1 MASHGKTAR
10 PQRVGVLMLALVSAV
25 PGCGGD
31 GSSGGSDDASET
43 PTENAAAAYDGTW
56 SGTLSTG
63 GSIEFTVS
71 DGVITAAKIS
81 SGDDVHGPR
90 CGTVSAANEFPDTQI
105 AIEEG
110 QFSWG
115 GPGEG
120 IPVEG
125 HFDSET
131 TASGTAEFSPPEV
144 SGEPAPGCHA
154 ATATWEATTGQATES
169 STPADTSTP
178 TEEAADVSASSA
190 RCVAGLGYEIAEAGA
205 TDLPIADADGE
216 GLPVVEGSA
225 GIGIRGAT
233 GAAVFFVYETN
244 GQANTAYLGSSSN
257 PDIDQVA
264 SSFSAIAIDNV
275 FVMSDI
281 GFNSDDRFYLADCFD

>member
-1 MASHGKTAR
+1 MASHGTGTRSRWAGIF
-10 PQRVGVLMLALVSAV
+10 VVALVSAV
-25 PGCGGD
+25 PGCGDD

-81 SGDDVHGPR
+81 SGEDVHGPR
-90 CGTVSAANEFPDTQI
+90 CGTVSAANEFPDAQI
-105 AIEEG
+105 AIEDG
-110 QFSWG
+110 RFSWG

-125 HFDSET
+125 QFDSGT

-144 SGEPAPGCHA
+144 LGEPAKGCQA
-154 ATATWEATTGQATES
+154 ATATWEATTGRATQ
-169 STPADTSTP
+169 TSTP
-178 TEEAADVSASSA
+178 TEEASGVSAEA
-190 RCVAGLGYEIAEAGA
+190 AQCVAGLGYEITDDGA

-216 GLPVVEGSA
+216 GLPVIDGSA
-225 GIGIRGAT
+225 GIVIRGKT
-233 GAAVFFVYETN
+233 GVGVFYVYETE
-244 GQANTAYLGSSSN
+244 GQATAAYVGSTSN
-257 PDIDQVA
+257 PDIELTAPRVDT
-264 SSFSAIAIDNV
+264 IAIDNV
-275 FVMSDI
+275 LVISDG

>member
-1 MASHGKTAR
+1 MASHVTTAR
-10 PQRVGVLMLALVSAV
+10 PRWAGILVLALVSAA
-25 PGCGGD
+25 PGCGDNG
-31 GSSGGSDDASET
+31 GSGGSDDASET
-43 PTENAAAAYDGTW
+43 PTENAAEAYDGTW

-71 DGVITAAKIS
+71 EGVITAAKIS
-81 SGDDVHGPR
+81 SGEDVHGPR
-90 CGTVSAANEFPDTQI
+90 CGTVSAANEFPDAQI
-105 AIEEG
+105 AIEDG

-125 HFDSET
+125 RFDTET

-144 SGEPAPGCHA
+144 SGEPAQGCHA
-154 ATATWEATTGQATES
+154 ATATWEATTGQATE
-169 STPADTSTP
+169 TSTP
-178 TEEAADVSASSA
+178 TEEASGVSASSA
-190 RCVAGLGYEIAEAGA
+190 RCVAGLGYEITDAGA

-216 GLPVVEGSA
+216 GLPVIDGSA
-225 GIGIRGAT
+225 GIGIRGDT
-233 GAAVFFVYETN
+233 GAGVFYAYETDA
-244 GQANTAYLGSSSN
+244 QANAAYINYASN

-264 SSFSAIAIDNV
+264 GGLGVIAIDNV
-275 FVMSDI
+275 LVLSDI

>member
-1 MASHGKTAR
+1 MASHVTTAR
-10 PQRVGVLMLALVSAV
+10 PRWAGILVLALVSAA
-25 PGCGGD
+25 PGCGDD
-31 GSSGGSDDASET
+31 GGSGGSDDASET
-43 PTENAAAAYDGTW
+43 PTENAAEAYDGIW

-71 DGVITAAKIS
+71 EGVITAAKIS
-81 SGDDVHGPR
+81 SGEDVHGPR
-90 CGTVSAANEFPDTQI
+90 CGTVSAANEFPDAQI
-105 AIEEG
+105 AIEDG

-125 HFDSET
+125 RFDSEI

-144 SGEPAPGCHA
+144 SGEPAQGCHA
-154 ATATWEATTGQATES
+154 ATATWEATTAQATETQ
-169 STPADTSTP
+169 TPTETSTP
-178 TEEAADVSASSA
+178 TEDATRVSASSA
-190 RCVAGLGYEIAEAGA
+190 RCVAGLGYEITDAGA

-216 GLPVVEGSA
+216 GLPVIDGSA
-225 GIGIRGAT
+225 GIVIRGET
-233 GAAVFFVYETN
+233 GVGVFYVYETD

-264 SSFSAIAIDNV
+264 SGISAIAIDNV

>member
-1 MASHGKTAR
+1 MAS
-10 PQRVGVLMLALVSAV
+10 QRTRSRWAGIFVLALVSAL
-25 PGCGGD
+25 PGCGDD
-31 GSSGGSDDASET
+31 GGSGGSDDASET
-43 PTENAAAAYDGTW
+43 PTESAAAAYDGTW

-81 SGDDVHGPR
+81 SGEDVHGPR
-90 CGTVSAANEFPDTQI
+90 CGTVSAANEFPDAQI
-105 AIEEG
+105 AIEDG

-120 IPVEG
+120 IPVQG
-125 HFDSET
+125 RFDSET

-144 SGEPAPGCHA
+144 SGEPAQGCHA
-154 ATATWEATTGQATES
+154 ATARWTATTGQSTES
-169 STPADTSTP
+169 STPTETSTP
-178 TEEAADVSASSA
+178 TEEATGVSASA
-190 RCVAGLGYEIAEAGA
+190 AGCVAGLGYEIAEAGA

-216 GLPVVEGSA
+216 GLPVVDGSA
-225 GIGIRGAT
+225 GIGIRGDT
-233 GAAVFFVYETN
+233 GAAVFYVYDTD
-244 GQANTAYLGSSSN
+244 GQANTAYLGSTSN

-264 SSFSAIAIDNV
+264 GGISAIAIDNV